1 MAIFKNLYDPLNYLN
16 LQPALT
22 YSKSHLTL
30 PQRGPPV
37 SKKDYIWTEGDPII
51 IINLSLLGP
60 HKVTISS
67 KLTAVEKFIKKNNTK
82 TLRLLK
88 GKD

>member
-1 MAIFKNLYDPLNYLN
+1 MAIPKNLNDLLDYFN

-22 YSKSHLTL
+22 YSKSYLTL
-30 PQRGPPV
+30 PQRRPPR

-51 IINLSLLGP
+51 IIDLSSLGP
-60 HKVTISS
+60 HKVTIFLKPTTVKKS
-67 KLTAVEKFIKKNNTK
+67 IKKDNTK